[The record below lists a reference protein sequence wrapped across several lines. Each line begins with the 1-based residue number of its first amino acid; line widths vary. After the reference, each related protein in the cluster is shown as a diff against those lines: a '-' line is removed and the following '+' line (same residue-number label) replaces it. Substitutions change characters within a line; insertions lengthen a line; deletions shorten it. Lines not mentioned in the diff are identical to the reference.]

1 MTKAEHI
8 ESMDS
13 YPADTAS
20 FEKHDGKID
29 TVPDENDLS
38 TAQAP
43 DGTTLQRNLKARHLT
58 MISLGGTIGTGLF
71 LASGSSIAIAG
82 PGYAQIAYCL
92 IGTMVYCFMS
102 SLGEMTTYLPI
113 TGSINAYGTRFF
125 DPALGFMLGWV
136 YWFSWSIT
144 VAAELVAAGIIISYW
159 IPAEQCPSWVWAA
172 VFIIVLTGLNLTSV
186 KAYGETEYWLSLIK
200 VLAVI
205 VFIIVG
211 FLYIGGAVGTRIPGA
226 PKPGPEVFNLGP
238 FHGGFTGLFSIF
250 LNAGFSFQGAELVGI
265 AAGETKNPRK
275 NVPRAIRQ
283 VFWRIIMFYVL
294 TILIIGLCIPY
305 YDEALANPDGDINS
319 SPFTRVFIQA
329 GITVGGDI
337 MNAVI
342 LVAILSAGNSGLYAS
357 SRALHTLSKEGSAP
371 RFFSYVNRFGVPV
384 YCVLSTALVG
394 CFAFIVSLVG
404 QGVAYDWLLS
414 LSSTT
419 GFIAWL
425 GIAFCHIRFR
435 MAYKAQGRSL
445 NDLPFV
451 SRLYPFGPIYTII
464 ICVVILLGQGY
475 TAFAPFSVKA
485 FLSAYITLPFVAILY
500 FGNKFWTKSKI
511 LNLVDVDLDT
521 GRSFMDTTMPS
532 VDGDEQAK
540 KSGKWWRRAVNVVF

>member
-1 MTKAEHI
+1 MTKTEHI

-20 FEKHDGKID
+20 IEKHDGKID
-29 TVPDENDLS
+29 AIPEESDLS

-43 DGTTLQRNLKARHLT
+43 AGTTLQRNLKARHLT

-71 LASGSSIAIAG
+71 LASGSSIAVAG

-172 VFIIVLTGLNLTSV
+172 VFIVVLTSLNLTSV

-226 PKPGPEVFNLGP
+226 PKPGPEVFDLGP

-305 YDEALANPDGDINS
+305 YDEVLANPDGDINS

-371 RFFSYVNRFGVPV
+371 KFFSYVNRFGVPV

-404 QGVAYDWLLS
+404 QGVAYDWLLA

-464 ICVVILLGQGY
+464 ICVVILFGQGY

-521 GRSFMDTTMPS
+521 GRSFMDTTMPC
-532 VDGDEQAK
+532 VDGEEQAK
-540 KSGKWWRRAVNVVF
+540 KGGKWWRRVVNVFF